1 MSPLYTCNLEYLARS
16 SAFILKL
23 RKLKIVFFREKQEK
37 ELENLKATVCCNC
50 CAFVFLF
57 IETILTV
64 SFVRFESCYEKAFED
79 SSPARPKKFIFPKTE
94 NLRFLIFCFKLQA

>member
-23 RKLKIVFFREKQEK
+23 QKLKIVFFREKQEK
-37 ELENLKATVCCNC
+37 ELATVCCNC

-64 SFVRFESCYEKAFED
+64 SFVRFESCYEKALN
-79 SSPARPKKFIFPKTE
+79 I
-94 NLRFLIFCFKLQA
+94 

>member
-57 IETILTV
+57 IETV
-64 SFVRFESCYEKAFED
+64 GED

-94 NLRFLIFCFKLQA
+94 SLRFLIFCCKLQA